1 MPDLTETAAAA
12 ERSRAELRG
21 NVAGAA
27 SAYARQIADTA
38 EAELRLAQ
46 DPDRDDLSE
55 AAREARKA
63 LDEVRAE
70 FDRQVK
76 AEKGKHTKR
85 VNALVADLT

>member
-63 LDEVRAE
+63 LAE